1 MNYKD
6 ETIDYIKKVKENLNM
21 GKYLSEKDLE
31 KDFYSINE
39 VSGVKTNSF
48 KYENLNEMFKVQ
60 EFLIDEVC
68 KIHEK
73 ENDTENERLIK
84 TSLNIKELQ
93 EHLNDAKRASNIYS
107 FNKSDYE
114 YYLIGDIHSD
124 TVSFKRILHIC
135 KFFENIVDKKRMR
148 LIFLGDYVD
157 RGKAHI
163 KTLEYIMALKYV
175 FPNNVYLLR
184 GNHDDGTIVNEE
196 IKLRVK
202 KRDDEPRDKYF
213 LLYLSNLLDKKECKF
228 HIINQY
234 LKFFNSLCNIAFI
247 DNMNITLMAVHGGI
261 PRPRKDSSMYYN
273 YIKSLYDLTNV
284 EIVDKLNK
292 TIRDNMVWSDPCN
305 EGEDL
310 KDNSG
315 RFKFNVKHF
324 EEFKRR
330 VNFDILIRG
339 HQAIEEG
346 SNNYFN
352 HKLFTVFSS
361 GKIFQNN
368 IDINN
373 ETAYKEVTPKIMCFS
388 SEGELSLIET
398 M

>member
-1 MNYKD
+1 MNYKNNA
-6 ETIDYIKKVKENLNM
+6 IDYIKKVKGNLNK
-21 GKYLSEKDLE
+21 GKYLSGKDLE
-31 KDFYSINE
+31 KDFYLINE
-39 VSGVKTNSF
+39 VSGVKTNRC
-48 KYENLNEMFKVQ
+48 KYEDLNEIFKVQ
-60 EFLIDEVC
+60 EFLINEVC

-73 ENDTENERLIK
+73 ENDKENESLFK

-93 EHLNDAKRASNIYS
+93 EHLNDARRAYDIYS

-114 YYLIGDIHSD
+114 YYIIGDIHSD

-135 KFFENIVDKKRMR
+135 EFFKNIVEKKRFR

-163 KTLEYIMALKYV
+163 KTLEHIMALKYV

-184 GNHDDGTIVNEE
+184 GNHDDGTIIDGE
-196 IKLRVK
+196 IKLCVK
-202 KRDDEPRDKYF
+202 KPDEEAREDYF
-213 LLYLSNLLDKKECKF
+213 FLYLSDLLINNECKL
-228 HIINQY
+228 HIINLY

-247 DNMNITLMAVHGGI
+247 DNMNITVMAVHGGI
-261 PRPRKDSSMYYN
+261 PRPREDSSMYYD
-273 YIKSLYDLTNV
+273 YIKRIYDLTNV
-284 EIVDKLNK
+284 NILDKLNK
-292 TIRDNMVWSDPCN
+292 TIRYNMVWSDPCN

-310 KDNSG
+310 KENSG

-324 EEFKRR
+324 EEFKSKI
-330 VNFDILIRG
+330 NFDILIRG

-352 HKLFTVFSS
+352 HSLFTVFSS

-373 ETAYKEVTPKIMCFS
+373 ETAYKEVTPKIMYFS
-388 SEGELSLIET
+388 SVGELSLIEV